1 MANSERSRREPGIAG
16 TVREAI
22 RAGGRTGV
30 GADGREHRCI
40 PFRDYMEICLYD
52 PDHGYYRGSGK
63 VRVGREGDFYTSSY
77 VGDVMGERLGA
88 YLRELAAER
97 FGRAETVELVD
108 WGGGTGRLAK
118 QMLGGWNAAVEAAGT
133 GEAGTGEEGKR
144 ATGTGED
151 RTEAVEATEEAG
163 PEAGGPEAADTEA
176 ADTEARGPEAAVAEA
191 AGGPRVRVT
200 VVDGNPAHRR
210 EAERALAAEIA
221 AGEARVLSAEAA
233 EAQPWRERP
242 TVVVANELLD
252 AMPVHRVVLRRGR
265 LMEWAVAWDDES
277 GRPVPSLAEPSTP
290 RLAESLARSG
300 IRLREGQTAEIGLE
314 AADWIAAL
322 AGKLGRAIVA
332 IVDYGDEAVELTA
345 EHRMA
350 GTLMCYRR
358 HVASGDPFEAPGE
371 QDMTAHVDYTAV
383 RAAAEAAGWSTL
395 WYGTQKRF
403 LVEAGV
409 LERLAEHQVADPF
422 HPIARS
428 NRAIRQLLLSDGM
441 SELFKVLVL
450 AKG

>member
-22 RAGGRTGV
+22 RAGGRTG
-30 GADGREHRCI
+30 GGSDGRERRCI

-52 PDHGYYRGSGK
+52 PDHGYYRASEK
-63 VRVGREGDFYTSSY
+63 ARVGREGDFYTSSY

-118 QMLGGWNAAVEAAGT
+118 QMLGGWNAAAEAAGAGAAGTEAAGT
-133 GEAGTGEEGKR
+133 GEAGTREEG
-144 ATGTGED
+144 TG
-151 RTEAVEATEEAG
+151 AVEG
-163 PEAGGPEAADTEA
+163 L
-176 ADTEARGPEAAVAEA
+176 
-191 AGGPRVRVT
+191 RVRVT

-221 AGEARVLSAEAA
+221 AGEARVLSAEEA

-277 GRPVPSLAEPSTP
+277 GRPVPCLAEPSTP
-290 RLAESLARSG
+290 RLAESMARSG
-300 IRLREGQTAEIGLE
+300 IRLREGQTAEIGLD

-332 IVDYGDEAVELTA
+332 IVDYGDEAEELTA